1 MQKNYSAG
9 QKSLLIS
16 IPKHRNASQQLAI
29 YCGDYSNLFV
39 VQMPKSKRGF
49 GTVILHALQNMVSFL
64 LHNTGDP
71 TATSSRKKKAESLN
85 LD

>member
-29 YCGDYSNLFV
+29 YRGDYSNLFV
-39 VQMPKSKRGF
+39 MQMPKSKGGF
-49 GTVILHALQNMVSFL
+49 GMIF
-64 LHNTGDP
+64 
-71 TATSSRKKKAESLN
+71 SSYSLKIWQAFTTQHW
-85 LD
+85 

>member
-29 YCGDYSNLFV
+29 YRGDYSNLFV
-39 VQMPKSKRGF
+39 VQIPKSKRGF
-49 GTVILHALQNMVSFL
+49 GTVILHALQNMVSFYYTTL
-64 LHNTGDP
+64 VIQQPHLQG
-71 TATSSRKKKAESLN
+71 KKKQN
-85 LD
+85 H

>member
-29 YCGDYSNLFV
+29 YPGDYDNLLV
-39 VQMPKSKRGF
+39 VQMPKSKGGF
-49 GTVILHALQNMVSFL
+49 GTFF
-64 LHNTGDP
+64 
-71 TATSSRKKKAESLN
+71 SLKYG
-85 LD
+85 L